1 MVRQL
6 SKRLKILIVDD
17 DEAVASSLA
26 LLFRQSGHSA
36 HIEADPEAALRTIAE
51 TGKDPVDTFDLVFQD
66 MNFSRKTTGEE
77 GLSLLSEIKDRYPS
91 LPVVLIT
98 AWGSIELAVKGMKA
112 GAADFLTKP
121 WTHERVLHAMN
132 TTLGIARVLTTPTGS
147 KTLTRDKLDAQYD
160 FNGLIGKDAAFLS
173 VLDVVGRVSRTEAP
187 ILITGESG
195 TGKELIAEAIWRNS
209 ERKSGPLVKVNLG
222 GIPGTLFES
231 EMFGHVRGAFTDA
244 KKDRAGRFESAASGT
259 IFLDEIG
266 DLELSSQVKLLR
278 VLQDRTFEKVGSSVT
293 QTANVRVISAT
304 NRGLPDLI
312 EEGGFREDLFYRLNL
327 ISVHLPPLR
336 ERGDDIQLL
345 ARHFLEK
352 LAKRYNRHAAHFDS
366 SVPSWLSMQ
375 SWPGN
380 VRQLRQVVERAVLL
394 AHGEQLGIGDLQQ
407 AMDMQPAEKKRSFDP
422 PVGEMTLDQLEKEM
436 ISAALARY
444 SGHITKTAAA
454 LGISRAALYR
464 KLEKHGMTP

>member
-1 MVRQL
+1 
-6 SKRLKILIVDD
+6 
-17 DEAVASSLA
+17 
-26 LLFRQSGHSA
+26 
-36 HIEADPEAALRTIAE
+36 
-51 TGKDPVDTFDLVFQD
+51 
-66 MNFSRKTTGEE
+66 
-77 GLSLLSEIKDRYPS
+77 
-91 LPVVLIT
+91 
-98 AWGSIELAVKGMKA
+98 
-112 GAADFLTKP
+112 
-121 WTHERVLHAMN
+121 
-132 TTLGIARVLTTPTGS
+132 
-147 KTLTRDKLDAQYD
+147 
-160 FNGLIGKDAAFLS
+160 
-173 VLDVVGRVSRTEAP
+173 
-187 ILITGESG
+187 
-195 TGKELIAEAIWRNS
+195 
-209 ERKSGPLVKVNLG
+209 
-222 GIPGTLFES
+222 
-231 EMFGHVRGAFTDA
+231 
-244 KKDRAGRFESAASGT
+244 RFESAASGT

-304 NRGLPDLI
+304 NRSLPDLI